1 MEKNEVRK
9 TVRREYSKIAKKN
22 SKACCGDSKS
32 DAKSISQAIGYTK
45 EELNSIPAD
54 SVMGL
59 GCGNPTAIASLK
71 EGETVVDLGAGGGL
85 DVFLAANKIGKT
97 GRAIGVDMTPSMVDL
112 ARNNAEKNNI
122 TNVEFRLGEIENLP
136 IADNTADVI
145 ISNCVI
151 NLSPEKQ
158 RVFNEAYRVLKT
170 GGRLSISDIVL
181 LKPLP
186 ESIRNNKKLLAA
198 CVAGAELK
206 DNYISMIEKA
216 GFRDIKVTEKQ
227 KISQEIRTEKTEGT
241 KTDLKI
247 VLDGTEVD
255 IDDLKEDREDIL
267 MLANTVKSITVTA
280 LKQ

>member
-9 TVRREYSKIAKKN
+9 TVRREYSEIAKKN
-22 SKACCGDSKS
+22 SKVCCGDSKS
-32 DAKSISQAIGYTK
+32 DAKSISQAVGYTK
-45 EELNSIPAD
+45 KELDSIPAE
-54 SVMGL
+54 SIMGL

-85 DVFLAANKIGKT
+85 DVFLAATKIGDT
-97 GRAIGVDMTPSMVDL
+97 GKAIGVDMTPSMVDL
-112 ARNNAEKNNI
+112 ARSNAENNDI

-158 RVFNEAYRVLKT
+158 RVFNEAYRVLKP
-170 GGRLSISDIVL
+170 GGRLAISDLVL

-186 ESIRNNKKLLAA
+186 ESVRNNKKLLAA

-206 DNYISMIEKA
+206 DNYINMIEKS

-227 KISQEIRTEKTEGT
+227 NISQEIRAEKTEDA
-241 KTDLKI
+241 KTDFKV

-255 IDDLKEDREDIL
+255 IDDLEEDREDIL

-280 LKQ
+280 LK